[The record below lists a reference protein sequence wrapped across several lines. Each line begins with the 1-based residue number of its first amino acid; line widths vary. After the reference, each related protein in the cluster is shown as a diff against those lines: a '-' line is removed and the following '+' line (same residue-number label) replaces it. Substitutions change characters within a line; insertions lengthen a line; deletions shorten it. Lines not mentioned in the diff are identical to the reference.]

1 MAFRWNGETSDSQIK
16 MLFKIIKREGLG
28 DVLADGSAA
37 AAEKIGKGAEKYISH
52 VKGGDLDAVDLRS
65 SIGCALAE
73 AVSSRGADPQRG
85 WPSAE
90 MLGCRQRLPKKN
102 SGPKRPRMRMP
113 MREKGQL

>member
-1 MAFRWNGETSDSQIK
+1 MAFRWNGETFDSQIK

-37 AAEKIGKGAEKYISH
+37 AAAKIGNGAEKYISH

-65 SIGCALAE
+65 SIGCALARGGYK
-73 AVSSRGADPQRG
+73 SRGADPQRG

-90 MLGCRQRLPKKN
+90 MLG
-102 SGPKRPRMRMP
+102 MP
-113 MREKGQL
+113 PEVADGRDP